1 MMRGPSTHA
10 LRACIVTS
18 VLAAAAAVAIAPARA
33 DEQARP
39 RPAMRVAAGDADW
52 AALTP
57 AQRQALAPLQREW
70 HGLDDSRRQKW
81 LEVAARFPSMPPD
94 ERQRVQARM
103 AEWVRLTPEERQR
116 ARMQFQES
124 RQWSPD
130 SQDRKARWE
139 AYQAL
144 SPEEREALLE
154 RSRPGKASAPPAPT
168 RQGAAAPASVN
179 KKNIVAAPGRPP
191 VSARGAA
198 TPSALPA
205 PAGATTTLPST
216 RAQPPA
222 HHQTGLP
229 KIAATPGFVD
239 PVTLL
244 PRRGPQGAAAVAV
257 PAPASAAKP

>member
-1 MMRGPSTHA
+1 MMRWPCSDA
-10 LRACIVTS
+10 LRACIVAS
-18 VLAAAAAVAIAPARA
+18 LAAAAGAVAIAQVRA
-33 DEQARP
+33 EEQTRP
-39 RPAMRVAAGDADW
+39 LPAMRVAAGGADW

-57 AQRQALAPLQREW
+57 AQRQVLAPLQREW

-81 LEVAARFPSMPPD
+81 LELAARFPSMPPD

-116 ARMQFQES
+116 ARLQFQES
-124 RQWSPD
+124 RLWSPD
-130 SQDRKARWE
+130 SQERKARWE

-144 SPEEREALLE
+144 SPEAREALLQ
-154 RSRPGKASAPPAPT
+154 RSPPGKAVAPPAPI
-168 RQGAAAPASVN
+168 RQGAAAGVN
-179 KKNIVAAPGRPP
+179 KSNIVAAPDPP
-191 VSARGAA
+191 PEAVRGAA
-198 TPSALPA
+198 APSTLPA
-205 PAGATTTLPST
+205 PVGATTTLPST

-244 PRRGPQGAAAVAV
+244 PRRGPQGAAAVDV